1 MIFRAQYV
9 VGALLLSIALT
20 SASDVKEEQNE
31 QDRRE
36 LAPYSRYNQGLGFPS
51 QNNRFSL
58 PRTRGQEQGSAY
70 LKPTRG
76 AIFNQRTQAP
86 PGQRAQAPKSSKG
99 QNPKAPKVEKAYKNA
114 KHNNEF
120 YNKSAKTTKYGGRT
134 APATANRNNIVA
146 RPNRGR
152 SYLNSM
158 HWQRIPGQ
166 PIFVSSTDV
175 PIIIL
180 DKQPNFKADGDNP
193 GEFILVDED
202 GNEII
207 VTTDLFGEPFEV
219 VQSGDSGD
227 DDGDDEVFC
236 ADDTPCLSETFCNYD
251 GEVQGESG
259 FCEPCVDNC
268 EELGLPPNG
277 VTDCEE
283 RC

>member
-36 LAPYSRYNQGLGFPS
+36 LAPYARYNQGRGYPS

-58 PRTRGQEQGSAY
+58 PRTRGEVQGSAY
-70 LKPTRG
+70 LKPTRES
-76 AIFNQRTQAP
+76 IFNQRAQAP
-86 PGQRAQAPKSSKG
+86 PDQRAQAPKSSKG

-120 YNKSAKTTKYGGRT
+120 YNKSAKSTKYGRT
-134 APATANRNNIVA
+134 APTTDNNRNNIVA

-152 SYLNSM
+152 SYLNTM
-158 HWQRIPGQ
+158 HWRRIPGQ

-180 DKQPNFKADGDNP
+180 DRQPNLVADGD
-193 GEFILVDED
+193 EFILVDED
-202 GNEII
+202 GNEIS
-207 VTTDLFGEPFEV
+207 VTTDEFGEPVVEVIQSEDSGDDVEV
-219 VQSGDSGD
+219 VQSEDNGD
-227 DDGDDEVFC
+227 D
-236 ADDTPCLSETFCNYD
+236 AP
-251 GEVQGESG
+251 
-259 FCEPCVDNC
+259 
-268 EELGLPPNG
+268 
-277 VTDCEE
+277 
-283 RC
+283 

>member
-36 LAPYSRYNQGLGFPS
+36 LAPYARYNQGYGYPS

-70 LKPTRG
+70 LIPTRSSM
-76 AIFNQRTQAP
+76 FNQRAQAP
-86 PGQRAQAPKSSKG
+86 PGQRVQAPKSSKG
-99 QNPKAPKVEKAYKNA
+99 QYPKAQKVEKSYKTA

-120 YNKSAKTTKYGGRT
+120 YNKSAKNTKYGRT
-134 APATANRNNIVA
+134 APATTNNGNDSIV

-158 HWQRIPGQ
+158 HWRRVPGQ
-166 PIFVSSTDV
+166 PIFVSNTDV

-180 DKQPNFKADGDNP
+180 DKQPIIVEDVVNG
-193 GEFILVDED
+193 GFILEDED
-202 GNEII
+202 GNEIS
-207 VTTDLFGEPFEV
+207 VTTDEFGDPV
-219 VQSGDSGD
+219 VQTGDSGD
-227 DDGDDEVFC
+227 DS
-236 ADDTPCLSETFCNYD
+236 P
-251 GEVQGESG
+251 
-259 FCEPCVDNC
+259 
-268 EELGLPPNG
+268 
-277 VTDCEE
+277 
-283 RC
+283 